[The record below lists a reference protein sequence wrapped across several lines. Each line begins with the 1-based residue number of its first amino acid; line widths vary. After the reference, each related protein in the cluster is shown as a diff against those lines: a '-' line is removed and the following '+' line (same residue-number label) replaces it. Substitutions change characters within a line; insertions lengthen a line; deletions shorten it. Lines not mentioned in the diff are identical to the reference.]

1 MFQIFFGLTPFIFIT
16 VLGFV
21 FGRIK
26 IFDLSHAK
34 VLNLFLFYIAV
45 PALIIKFVAQSE
57 ISQIDLKQL
66 ISYFLMQ
73 GSLGLIT
80 FIIMSK
86 FFNRPIQESIIW
98 SLMVALSNHVTLLL
112 PITKIYFG
120 DEVITQVTSIILMD
134 GVILLSV
141 ITFFLELTTKKNIQ
155 ALVFVRNLFLNPMIL
170 SILIGVILF
179 LLNIN
184 ISGTPLEYTLSV
196 LAACVS
202 PVGLFAIGI
211 TLSFYTS
218 KVINKITVSIS
229 ILKLIISPI
238 VLLLIGLIIFDAGLP
253 EKIPGA
259 FFVSVAPCGH
269 TAIVLC
275 SAYNVSPEN
284 IVKALFISTF
294 ASIVTIFFA
303 IQYITVY
310 K

>member
-1 MFQIFFGLTPFIFIT
+1 MLQIFFGLIPFIFIT
-16 VLGFV
+16 VLGFI
-21 FGRIK
+21 FGKVK

-57 ISQIDLKQL
+57 ISQIDTKQI
-66 ISYFLMQ
+66 ISYILMQ

-80 FIIMSK
+80 FFITYK
-86 FFNRPIQESIIW
+86 FFKRPVQESIIW

-120 DEVITQVTSIILMD
+120 TDVITQVTSIILID
-134 GVILLSV
+134 SVILLS
-141 ITFFLELTTKKNIQ
+141 IISFFLELTTKKNIK
-155 ALVFVRNLFLNPMIL
+155 ALVFVKNLFLNPMIL
-170 SILIGVILF
+170 SILIGVFLF

-184 ISGTPLEYTLSV
+184 INNTPIEYTLSV
-196 LAACVS
+196 LSACVS

-211 TLSFYTS
+211 TLSFYTR
-218 KVINKITVSIS
+218 KVVNKITASIS

-238 VLLLIGLIIFDAGLP
+238 ILLLIGLIFFDAGLP

-269 TAIVLC
+269 SAIVFC
-275 SAYNVSPEN
+275 SAYNVNPEN
-284 IVKALFISTF
+284 IIKALFISTF
-294 ASIVTIFFA
+294 ASIITIFFA
-303 IQYITVY
+303 IQYLTT
-310 K
+310 

>member
-16 VLGFV
+16 VLGFI
-21 FGRIK
+21 FGKIK

-57 ISQIDLKQL
+57 IGQIDLKQI

-73 GSLGLIT
+73 GSLGLMTFLIT
-80 FIIMSK
+80 SN
-86 FFNRPIQESIIW
+86 FFKRPVQESIIW

-120 DEVITQVTSIILMD
+120 TEVITQVTSIILMD
-134 GVILLSV
+134 SIILLSI
-141 ITFFLELTTKKNIQ
+141 ITFFLELTTQKNIQ
-155 ALVFVRNLFLNPMIL
+155 VSVFLRKLFFNPMIT
-170 SILIGVILF
+170 SIVIGVVLFSFKIDILD
-179 LLNIN
+179 
-184 ISGTPLEYTLSV
+184 TPIDYILSV

-202 PVGLFAIGI
+202 PIGLFAIGI
-211 TLSFYTS
+211 TLSFYSS
-218 KVINKITVSIS
+218 KVLNKITATIS

-238 VLLLIGLIIFDAGLP
+238 ILLFIGFVLFDVGVP

-275 SAYNVSPEN
+275 SAYNVNPEN
-284 IVKALFISTF
+284 IVKALFISTL
-294 ASIVTIFFA
+294 ASVVTIFSA
-303 IQYITVY
+303 IQYLTL
-310 K
+310 

>member
-1 MFQIFFGLTPFIFIT
+1 MFQILFGLTPFIFIT
-16 VLGFV
+16 VLGFI

-57 ISQIDLKQL
+57 IGQIDLKQI

-80 FIIMSK
+80 FLITSN
-86 FFNRPIQESIIW
+86 FFKRPVQESIIW

-120 DEVITQVTSIILMD
+120 TEVITQVTSIILMD
-134 GVILLSV
+134 GIILLSV
-141 ITFFLELTTKKNIQ
+141 ITFFLELTTKKNIT
-155 ALVFVRNLFLNPMIL
+155 LSTFLRNLFFNPMIM
-170 SILIGVILF
+170 SIMIGVLLF
-179 LLNIN
+179 SFNID
-184 ISGTPLEYTLSV
+184 IFDTPIDYTLSV

-202 PVGLFAIGI
+202 PIGLFAIGI
-211 TLSFYTS
+211 TLSFYSS
-218 KVINKITVSIS
+218 KVLNKITATIS

-238 VLLLIGLIIFDAGLP
+238 ALLLIGFVLFDAGIP

-275 SAYNVSPEN
+275 SAYNVNPEN
-284 IVKALFISTF
+284 IVKALFVSTL
-294 ASIVTIFFA
+294 ASVVTIFFA
-303 IQYITVY
+303 IQYLTL
-310 K
+310 

>member
-1 MFQIFFGLTPFIFIT
+1 MLQIFFGLTPFIFIT
-16 VLGFV
+16 VLGFI

-57 ISQIDLKQL
+57 IGQIDLRQI

-80 FIIMSK
+80 FLITSN
-86 FFNRPIQESIIW
+86 FFKRPVQESIIW

-112 PITKIYFG
+112 PITKFYFG
-120 DEVITQVTSIILMD
+120 TEVITQVTSIILMD
-134 GVILLSV
+134 GIILLSV
-141 ITFFLELTTKKNIQ
+141 ITFFLELTTKKNIR
-155 ALVFVRNLFLNPMIL
+155 ALVFLRNLFFNPMII
-170 SILIGVILF
+170 SIVIGVLLFSFNIDILD
-179 LLNIN
+179 
-184 ISGTPLEYTLSV
+184 TPIDYTLSV

-211 TLSFYTS
+211 TLSFYSS
-218 KVINKITVSIS
+218 KVLNKITVTIS
-229 ILKLIISPI
+229 VLKLIISPI
-238 VLLLIGLIIFDAGLP
+238 VLLLIGFVLFNVGVP

-275 SAYNVSPEN
+275 SAYNVNPEN
-284 IVKALFISTF
+284 IIKALFISTL
-294 ASIVTIFFA
+294 ASVVTIFFA
-303 IQYITVY
+303 IQYLTL
-310 K
+310 

>member
-16 VLGFV
+16 VLGFI
-21 FGRIK
+21 FGKIK

-57 ISQIDLKQL
+57 IGQIDLKQI

-80 FIIMSK
+80 FLITSN
-86 FFNRPIQESIIW
+86 FFKRPVQESIIW

-120 DEVITQVTSIILMD
+120 TEVITQVTSIILMD
-134 GVILLSV
+134 SIILLSV
-141 ITFFLELTTKKNIQ
+141 ITFFLELTTQKNIQ
-155 ALVFVRNLFLNPMIL
+155 VSVFLRKLFFNPMIT
-170 SILIGVILF
+170 SIVIGVVLFSFKIDILD
-179 LLNIN
+179 
-184 ISGTPLEYTLSV
+184 TPIDYILSV

-202 PVGLFAIGI
+202 PIGLFAIGI
-211 TLSFYTS
+211 TLSFYSS
-218 KVINKITVSIS
+218 KVLNKITATIS

-238 VLLLIGLIIFDAGLP
+238 ILLFIGFVLFDVGVP

-275 SAYNVSPEN
+275 SAYNVNPEN
-284 IVKALFISTF
+284 IVKALFISTL
-294 ASIVTIFFA
+294 ASVVTIFFA
-303 IQYITVY
+303 IQYLTL
-310 K
+310 

>member
-1 MFQIFFGLTPFIFIT
+1 MLQIFFGLIPFIFIT
-16 VLGFV
+16 VLGFI

-57 ISQIDLKQL
+57 IGQIDLKQ
-66 ISYFLMQ
+66 IITYFLMQ
-73 GSLGLIT
+73 GILGLMTFLIT
-80 FIIMSK
+80 SN
-86 FFNRPIQESIIW
+86 FFKLPVQESIIW

-120 DEVITQVTSIILMD
+120 TEVITQVTSIILMD
-134 GVILLSV
+134 GIILLSV
-141 ITFFLELTTKKNIQ
+141 IAFFLEFTTKKSIRVS
-155 ALVFVRNLFLNPMIL
+155 VFLRNLFLNPMIM
-170 SILIGVILF
+170 SIVIGVLLF
-179 LLNIN
+179 SFNID
-184 ISGTPLEYTLSV
+184 IIDTPIDYTLSV

-211 TLSFYTS
+211 TLSFYSS
-218 KVINKITVSIS
+218 KVLNKITATIS

-238 VLLLIGLIIFDAGLP
+238 VLLLIGFVLFDVDVP

-275 SAYNVSPEN
+275 SAYNVNPEN
-284 IVKALFISTF
+284 IVKALFISTL
-294 ASIVTIFFA
+294 ASVVTIFFA
-303 IQYITVY
+303 IQYLTL
-310 K
+310 

>member
-1 MFQIFFGLTPFIFIT
+1 MLQIFFGLTPFIFVT
-16 VLGFV
+16 VLGFI

-57 ISQIDLKQL
+57 IGQIDLKQ
-66 ISYFLMQ
+66 IITYFLMQ

-80 FIIMSK
+80 FLITSN
-86 FFNRPIQESIIW
+86 FFKRPVQESIIW

-120 DEVITQVTSIILMD
+120 TEVITQVTSIILMD
-134 GVILLSV
+134 GIILLSV
-141 ITFFLELTTKKNIQ
+141 ITFFLELTNKKSIRVS
-155 ALVFVRNLFLNPMIL
+155 VFLRNLFLNPMIM
-170 SILIGVILF
+170 SIVIGVLLF
-179 LLNIN
+179 SFNIDTFD
-184 ISGTPLEYTLSV
+184 TPIDYTLSV

-211 TLSFYTS
+211 TLSFYSS
-218 KVINKITVSIS
+218 KVLNKITATIS

-238 VLLLIGLIIFDAGLP
+238 ALLLIGFVFFNAGIP

-275 SAYNVSPEN
+275 SAYNVNPEN
-284 IVKALFISTF
+284 IVKALFISTL
-294 ASIVTIFFA
+294 ASVVTIFFA
-303 IQYITVY
+303 IQYLTL
-310 K
+310 

>member
-1 MFQIFFGLTPFIFIT
+1 MLQIFFGLTPFIFIT
-16 VLGFV
+16 VLGFI

-57 ISQIDLKQL
+57 IGQIDLKQ
-66 ISYFLMQ
+66 IITYFLMQ
-73 GSLGLIT
+73 GSLGLIAFLIT
-80 FIIMSK
+80 SN
-86 FFNRPIQESIIW
+86 FFKRPVQESIIW

-120 DEVITQVTSIILMD
+120 TEVITQVTSIILMD
-134 GVILLSV
+134 GIILLSV

-155 ALVFVRNLFLNPMIL
+155 VSVFLRNLFFNPMIM
-170 SILIGVILF
+170 SIVIGVLLF
-179 LLNIN
+179 SFNID
-184 ISGTPLEYTLSV
+184 IFDTPIDYTLSV

-211 TLSFYTS
+211 TLSFYSS
-218 KVINKITVSIS
+218 KVLNKITATIS

-238 VLLLIGLIIFDAGLP
+238 ALLLIGFVLFDVGIP

-275 SAYNVSPEN
+275 SAYNVNPEN
-284 IVKALFISTF
+284 IVKALFISTL
-294 ASIVTIFFA
+294 ASVVTIFFA
-303 IQYITVY
+303 IQYLTL
-310 K
+310 

>member
-1 MFQIFFGLTPFIFIT
+1 MLQIFFGLTPFIFIT
-16 VLGFV
+16 VLGFI

-57 ISQIDLKQL
+57 IGQIDLKQI

-80 FIIMSK
+80 FLITSN
-86 FFNRPIQESIIW
+86 FFKRPVQESIIW

-120 DEVITQVTSIILMD
+120 TEVITQVTSIILMD
-134 GVILLSV
+134 GIILLSV
-141 ITFFLELTTKKNIQ
+141 ITFFLELTSKKSIRVS
-155 ALVFVRNLFLNPMIL
+155 VFLRNLFLNPMIM
-170 SILIGVILF
+170 SIVIGVLLF
-179 LLNIN
+179 SFNID
-184 ISGTPLEYTLSV
+184 IFDTPIDYTLSV

-211 TLSFYTS
+211 TLSFYSS
-218 KVINKITVSIS
+218 KVLNKITATIS

-238 VLLLIGLIIFDAGLP
+238 VLLLIGFVLFDAGIP

-275 SAYNVSPEN
+275 SAYNVNPEN
-284 IVKALFISTF
+284 IVKALFISTL
-294 ASIVTIFFA
+294 ASVATIFFA
-303 IQYITVY
+303 IQYLTL
-310 K
+310 

>member
-1 MFQIFFGLTPFIFIT
+1 MLQIFFGLIPFIFIT
-16 VLGFV
+16 VLGFI
-21 FGRIK
+21 FGKIK

-57 ISQIDLKQL
+57 IGQIDLKQI

-73 GSLGLIT
+73 GSLGLMTFLIT
-80 FIIMSK
+80 SN
-86 FFNRPIQESIIW
+86 FFKRPVQESIIW

-120 DEVITQVTSIILMD
+120 TEVITQVTSIILMD
-134 GVILLSV
+134 GIILLSV
-141 ITFFLELTTKKNIQ
+141 ITFFLELTTKKNIRVS
-155 ALVFVRNLFLNPMIL
+155 VFLRNLFFNPMIM
-170 SILIGVILF
+170 SIVIGVLLLLFNIDILD
-179 LLNIN
+179 
-184 ISGTPLEYTLSV
+184 TPIDYILSV

-211 TLSFYTS
+211 TLSFYSS
-218 KVINKITVSIS
+218 KVLNKITATIS

-238 VLLLIGLIIFDAGLP
+238 VLLLIGFVLFDAGVP

-275 SAYNVSPEN
+275 SAYNVNPEN
-284 IVKALFISTF
+284 IVKALFISTL
-294 ASIVTIFFA
+294 ASVITIFFA
-303 IQYITVY
+303 IQYLTL
-310 K
+310 